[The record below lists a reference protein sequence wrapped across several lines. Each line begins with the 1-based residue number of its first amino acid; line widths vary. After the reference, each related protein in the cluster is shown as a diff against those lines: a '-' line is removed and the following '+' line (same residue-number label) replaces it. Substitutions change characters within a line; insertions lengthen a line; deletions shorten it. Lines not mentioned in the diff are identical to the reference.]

1 MVQVSLKN
9 AFTSTKYIQILQLQ
23 MHDLYGMDWTS
34 DLPLTSMAGAAIVTF
49 GAPEA
54 AEAAMKLDRSIIA
67 GNSRFI
73 APWIYMRSRDLHP
86 VGCWCPTRF

>member
-1 MVQVSLKN
+1 
-9 AFTSTKYIQILQLQ
+9 
-23 MHDLYGMDWTS
+23 
-34 DLPLTSMAGAAIVTF
+34 MAGAAIVTF

-73 APWIYMRSRDLHP
+73 APWIYMRSRDFLRGSAGVLRDFETVLNVLN
-86 VGCWCPTRF
+86 VGWFLSLYTGHGSIRDGKVNS